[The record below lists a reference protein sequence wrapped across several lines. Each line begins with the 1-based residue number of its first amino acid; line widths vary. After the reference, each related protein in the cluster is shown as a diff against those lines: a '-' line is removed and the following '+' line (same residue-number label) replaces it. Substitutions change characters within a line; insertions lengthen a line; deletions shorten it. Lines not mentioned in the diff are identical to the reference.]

1 MRGFPSALGVAIVA
15 WVCGA
20 ADAQVPEDRFAQAV
34 SALMLPASTH
44 HSFNDWGYLDP
55 VRLVRWGPLP
65 PKMQNDALRDGS
77 YFSRPG
83 VMDLDGRR
91 VSVAATGARTMVTN
105 VYFRNDGAPLGEAAA
120 LAGLQRAGL
129 ALELVRCP
137 IKASP
142 AAGSKWW
149 RIEGAGKQPA
159 WFRMQTSCDG
169 AKCEEFALL
178 LGEKLPSMTPQESRL
193 YTDRCTPGAAATQ
206 ARAAWD
212 EQLATL
218 LAALI
223 PPQGAA
229 AVDWKALDKVTAV
242 RWQPLP
248 PRESTQP
255 PFDDGSQH
263 YRPGELDL
271 GGRVLQVNATGT
283 RANVLNVYLQDQAT
297 HADRGD
303 ALRALWSKGYAVQ
316 LARCG
321 KVYQLSSQTWYRV
334 NKAGAAPVTVRRGIR
349 CDTNACPKADE
360 DYRLAFTG
368 TLPPLQ
374 AGEVEAVGNRCPGR

>member
-1 MRGFPSALGVAIVA
+1 MRGFLRAMSAAIVA
-15 WVCGA
+15 GVCGA
-20 ADAQVPEDRFAQAV
+20 VSAQAPEDRLAQAV
-34 SALMLPASTH
+34 SALLLPAGAGGT
-44 HSFNDWGYLDP
+44 FPDWTALDA
-55 VRLVRWGPLP
+55 VKLVRWQPLP
-65 PKMQNDALRDGS
+65 PKMLDNALSDGG
-77 YFSRPG
+77 YFTRTG
-83 VMDLDGRR
+83 MADINGRLM
-91 VSVAATGARTMVTN
+91 SVTATGARTMVMN
-105 VYFRNDGAPLGEAAA
+105 LYFRNTGAPLGEAAA
-120 LAGLQRAGL
+120 LAALKRAGL
-129 ALELVRCP
+129 APELGRCP
-137 IKASP
+137 IKASA

-149 RIEGAGKQPA
+149 QVKGAGKQAA
-159 WFRMQTSCDG
+159 WLRLRTSCDG
-169 AKCEEFALL
+169 VKCEEFALL
-178 LGEKLPSMTPQESRL
+178 LGEKLPSLTPQESRL
-193 YTDRCTPGAAATQ
+193 YTDRCAPGAAATQ

-212 EQLATL
+212 EQLASL

-223 PPQGAA
+223 PPQGSAA
-229 AVDWKALDKVTAV
+229 LDWKALDRVTAV

-248 PRESTQP
+248 PRESRQP
-255 PFDDGSQH
+255 PFDDGNQH

-283 RANVLNVYLQDQAT
+283 RTNVLNVYLQDQAT

-334 NKAGAAPVTVRRGIR
+334 AKAGALPVTVRRGIR
-349 CDTNACPKADE
+349 CDTNACPKAEE